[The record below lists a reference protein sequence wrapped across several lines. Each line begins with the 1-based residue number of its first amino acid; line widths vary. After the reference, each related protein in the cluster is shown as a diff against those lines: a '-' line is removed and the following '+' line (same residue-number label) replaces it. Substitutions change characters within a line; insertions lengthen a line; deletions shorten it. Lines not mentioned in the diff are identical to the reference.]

1 MATPRLMVMV
11 SDLNVVTRV
20 MGWGAL
26 CVLVVEAS
34 SVVIFV
40 IGLSGM
46 CVTLYSLM
54 FTITFLSFAFAP
66 TDIFFRFAFPPFAH
80 ALELVR

>member
-1 MATPRLMVMV
+1 
-11 SDLNVVTRV
+11 

-40 IGLSGM
+40 IGLSGI

-54 FTITFLSFAFAP
+54 FTITFLSFALTATAFL
-66 TDIFFRFAFPPFAH
+66 FGFAFAPFAH
-80 ALELVR
+80 AFELVW